1 MQCKPPADAF
11 DVSFAAA
18 CDAMQGKTRR
28 DVTGMEW
35 TLQKQT
41 TDACNVQYRYS
52 NVFQSIA
59 MKTESREGEREEI
72 I

>member
-1 MQCKPPADAF
+1 
-11 DVSFAAA
+11 
-18 CDAMQGKTRR
+18 
-28 DVTGMEW
+28 MEW